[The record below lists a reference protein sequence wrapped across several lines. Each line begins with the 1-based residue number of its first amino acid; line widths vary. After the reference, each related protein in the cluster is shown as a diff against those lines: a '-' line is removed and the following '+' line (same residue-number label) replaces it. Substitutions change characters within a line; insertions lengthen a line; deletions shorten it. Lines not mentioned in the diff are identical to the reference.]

1 MRQISVRLTPK
12 ERQRVRAFRSK
23 GVQPSAREVNR
34 AHILA
39 ALDQGIS
46 DEQISQVLGIERTVI
61 WRTRSAYQEK
71 GLEYALHDVA
81 RSGAPRK
88 YAVQT
93 QAEVSA
99 LACSD
104 PPSGAKRWTLP
115 LLVEALRQRP
125 GLAEINRESVRQML
139 KKTSFNPGAS

>member
-12 ERQRVRAFRSK
+12 ERQRVQAFRSK
-23 GVQPSAREVNR
+23 GMPPSAREVNR

-46 DEQISQVLGIERTVI
+46 DEQISQVLGVERTVI

-71 GLEYALHDVA
+71 GLDYALQDVA
-81 RSGAPRK
+81 RPGAPRK
-88 YAVQT
+88 YAAPA

-99 LACSD
+99 LACSA
-104 PPSGAKRWTLP
+104 PPSGAKRWTVQ
-115 LLVEALRQRP
+115 LVVAALRERP
-125 GLAEINRESVRQML
+125 GLAQVNRETVRQML
-139 KKTSFNPGAS
+139 KKTSCNPGAS

>member
-1 MRQISVRLTPK
+1 MRPIAVRLTPK

-46 DEQISQVLGIERTVI
+46 DEQISQVLGVERTVI

-71 GLEYALHDVA
+71 GLDYALHDVA
-81 RSGAPRK
+81 RPGAPRK
-88 YAVQT
+88 YSAQA
-93 QAEVSA
+93 QAEVAA

-104 PPSGAKRWTLP
+104 PPSGAKRWTLK
-115 LLVEALRQRP
+115 LLVGALRQRP
-125 GLAEINRESVRQML
+125 GLAELNRESVRQML
-139 KKTSFNPGAS
+139 KKTPFNPGAS

>member
-1 MRQISVRLTPK
+1 MRQISVRLTSK
-12 ERQRVRAFRSK
+12 ERQRVQAFRSK
-23 GVQPSAREVNR
+23 GMQPSAREVNR

-46 DEQISQVLGIERTVI
+46 DEQISQVLGVERTVI

-71 GLEYALHDVA
+71 GLDYALHDVS
-81 RSGAPRK
+81 RPGAPRK
-88 YAVQT
+88 YAAPA

-99 LACSD
+99 LACSA
-104 PPSGAKRWTLP
+104 PPNGAKRWTVQ
-115 LLVEALRQRP
+115 LLVAALRERP
-125 GLAEINRESVRQML
+125 GLAQVNRETVRQML

>member
-12 ERQRVRAFRSK
+12 ERQVVQAFRSK
-23 GVQPSAREVNR
+23 GMQPSAREVNR

-46 DEQISQVLGIERTVI
+46 DEQISQVLGVERTVI
-61 WRTRSAYQEK
+61 LRTRSAYQEK
-71 GLEYALHDVA
+71 GLDYALHDVA
-81 RSGAPRK
+81 RPGAPRK
-88 YAVQT
+88 YAAPA

-99 LACSD
+99 LACSA
-104 PPSGAKRWTLP
+104 PPSGAKRWTVL
-115 LLVEALRQRP
+115 LLVAALRERP
-125 GLAEINRESVRQML
+125 GLAQVNRETVRQML

>member
-1 MRQISVRLTPK
+1 MRQIPVRLTPK

-81 RSGAPRK
+81 RPGAPRK
-88 YAVQT
+88 YSAQA

-104 PPSGAKRWTLP
+104 PPSGAKRRTLK
-115 LLVEALRQRP
+115 LLVGALRQRP
-125 GLAEINRESVRQML
+125 GLADMPRESVRQML
-139 KKTSFNPGAS
+139 KK

>member
-12 ERQRVRAFRSK
+12 ERQVVQAFRSK
-23 GVQPSAREVNR
+23 GMQPSAREVNR

-46 DEQISQVLGIERTVI
+46 DEQISQVLGVERTVI
-61 WRTRSAYQEK
+61 WRTRSAYHEK
-71 GLEYALHDVA
+71 GLDYALHDVA
-81 RSGAPRK
+81 RPGAPRK
-88 YAVQT
+88 YAAPA

-99 LACSD
+99 LACSA
-104 PPSGAKRWTLP
+104 PPSGAKRWTVQ
-115 LLVEALRQRP
+115 LLVAALRERP
-125 GLAEINRESVRQML
+125 GLAQVNRETVRQML